1 MAEKKKAAAKAS
13 AKKTTKPAKSSAKVA
28 KVTEKTEKAEK
39 KVYVKASEK
48 AANNAPKAKE
58 VKKPVIIQEKKKI
71 IETFAVHAK
80 DTGSAQV
87 QIAIL
92 TSRID
97 SLQSHLK
104 DHSKDNH
111 SRKGLLAM
119 VGKRRKHLDYLKN
132 RKPDE
137 YEKVIKDLGLR
148 R

>member
-1 MAEKKKAAAKAS
+1 M
-13 AKKTTKPAKSSAKVA
+13 
-28 KVTEKTEKAEK
+28 
-39 KVYVKASEK
+39 
-48 AANNAPKAKE
+48 
-58 VKKPVIIQEKKKI
+58 KKPVIIQEKKKI

-104 DHSKDNH
+104 GHPKDNH

-132 RKPDE
+132 RKADD

-148 R
+148 K